1 MLRFGLGHESAPC
14 PIPPPARNPVPA
26 FRSSYCAHD
35 TGDGRHPG
43 PNVPAV
49 TRSGRGG
56 GRNPEGWRTANGSG
70 GSPMEE
76 RSRRNFRAQR
86 GSSMRASKKV
96 GDLPEGQ
103 RHLVKVPLE
112 GRTQAIARI
121 DRRDTRFDSLPKWG
135 IGISKAITVG
145 LGGIVPAAVRITTG
159 TGGGPAPAFGVVR
172 RISRSGPASC
182 EARNG
187 FPGRQPKQP
196 GRIPCRPIPPPDV
209 SHHAFGDLPQ
219 PESVHGFG

>member
-1 MLRFGLGHESAPC
+1 MNPHLVRFPRQPVTPC
-14 PIPPPARNPVPA
+14 RPSGPRTARMTRAMV
-26 FRSSYCAHD
+26 D
-35 TGDGRHPG
+35 TPDPTYRPSPDLAAGAAGIRKGGGQQTDPGDHLWRK
-43 PNVPAV
+43 
-49 TRSGRGG
+49 GRGG
-56 GRNPEGWRTANGSG
+56 ISGRSG
-70 GSPMEE
+70 D
-76 RSRRNFRAQR
+76 RRCAPRKR
-86 GSSMRASKKV
+86 V

-103 RHLVKVPLE
+103 RHLVKAPLE

-145 LGGIVPAAVRITTG
+145 FGGMVPAAVRITTG
-159 TGGGPAPAFGVVR
+159 TGGGPASAFGVVR